1 MTKTK
6 HVTIERRL
14 AHDGIE
20 VHGIRYQSPVLQQ
33 LREQFGMASVRV
45 QPDPEDVRH
54 VRIWHPACSAWIE
67 VPLAEFER
75 LATQG
80 EIDDLA
86 FGLYSRER
94 R

>member
-1 MTKTK
+1 MTEAKRA
-6 HVTIERRL
+6 TIERRL
-14 AHDGIE
+14 ERDGIE

-33 LREQFGMASVRV
+33 LRERFGTASVWV
-45 QPDPEDVRH
+45 QPDREEVRY
-54 VRIWHPACSAWIE
+54 VGIWYPSRSTWVK

-86 FGLYSRER
+86 FGLYSRKR